1 MADSYKD
8 LPKTMDKIIEDLKE
22 IKRLNEEQQ
31 DNLNK
36 MFGGKI
42 F

>member
-8 LPKTMDKIIEDLKE
+8 LPKTMDKLVKE
-22 IKRLNEEQQ
+22 LNELPRLNKEQEE
-31 DNLNK
+31 NLNK
-36 MFGGKI
+36 LFGGKI

>member
-1 MADSYKD
+1 MADSCKD
-8 LPKTMDKIIEDLKE
+8 LPKTMDKLVKE
-22 IKRLNEEQQ
+22 LNEIHRLNEEQQ

>member
-1 MADSYKD
+1 MTDSYKD
-8 LPKTMDKIIEDLKE
+8 LSKTMDKIIEDLKE
-22 IKRLNEEQQ
+22 IKRLNEEQR